1 MVVSFLHDLGII
13 PNKGTGL
20 ENDPNLLQGQ
30 EFKQYNRLY
39 LSILEPHLK
48 SLQITSMPGISSLR
62 EAMENSNYINNNNNE
77 AILVDMSAIENE
89 FNKTLKIYSDTYK
102 LFSEDILNKQN
113 KNNDIK
119 QYFGKVITTSDN
131 NYIYVNDFGVT
142 HRYSE
147 NTWNNKN
154 STCPDTAV
162 NITTEELN
170 KFTLNGDDMLSGQP
184 CGFAGKNIKNIKTH
198 EIAWVDIK
206 GIKHVYSD
214 NLWNSK
220 NTTCDLPVKIVS
232 EEIYNGIPSGSSMK
246 KTDICDRLNVDPNLW
261 KKLNELNTKLLVLA
275 EALGQ
280 EIHNLEI
287 KDNRLKYE
295 MEREVDRLNN
305 YTQSLREKQIVLKT
319 NNSDTL
325 DGKQESTYLNL
336 QSRRLQYLVW
346 IIVTIT
352 IVGIILHAFKNDN
365 IENNFTILIA
375 LVFCLL
381 ILYYFSSWL
390 YNKIIG

>member
-30 EFKQYNRLY
+30 EFKEYNRLY

-232 EEIYNGIPSGSSMK
+232 EEIYNDIPSGSSMK

-352 IVGIILHAFKNDN
+352 IVGIILHAFRTDN

>member
-30 EFKQYNRLY
+30 EFKEYNRLY

-48 SLQITSMPGISSLR
+48 ALQITSMPGISSLR
-62 EAMENSNYINNNNNE
+62 EAMQNSNSINNNNNE
-77 AILVDMSAIENE
+77 TTLVDMSAIENE
-89 FNKTLKIYSDTYK
+89 FNKTLKMYSDTYK

-119 QYFGKVITTSDN
+119 QYFGKVITNDDK
-131 NYIYVNDFGVT
+131 NYVYVNDFGVT

-147 NTWNNKN
+147 NTWKNNN
-154 STCPDTAV
+154 STCPNIAEK
-162 NITTEELN
+162 ITTEELN
-170 KFTLNGDDMLSGQP
+170 KFTLHGDDMLAGQP
-184 CGFAGKNIKNIKTH
+184 CGFAGQNIKNEKTD

-206 GIKHVYSD
+206 GIKHVYSN

-220 NTTCDLPVKIVS
+220 NTTCDLPVKNVS

-246 KTDICDRLNVDPNLW
+246 KADICDTLNVDPNLW

-275 EALGQ
+275 EALGK
-280 EIHNLEI
+280 EINNLEV

-295 MEREVDRLNN
+295 MERGVDQLNN
-305 YTQSLREKQIVLKT
+305 YTQSLREKQMFLET

-325 DGKQESTYLNL
+325 DGRQESTHLNL
-336 QSRRLQYLVW
+336 ESRQMQYLVW

-352 IVGIILHAFKNDN
+352 IVGIILHAFRTDN

-375 LVFCLL
+375 LIFCLL
-381 ILYYFSSWL
+381 MLYYFSSWL
-390 YNKIIG
+390 YKKILG